1 MLFNVLWKSLF
12 WWGFRLFTFSAIASI
27 YFILFLYFLIYFM
40 LYVLFIYFSFLFS
53 IHLLIYSSL
62 YWSPFSS
69 FSFRYFST
77 RSKFTFLFQFILNQ
91 FLWLWFQNNYPFED
105 YPVLNCCVQNHLSMD
120 LSYCWQYCL
129 ISSVSKILSWT
140 VPGEKTHL
148 YLFHFKRCF
157 FLNLL
162 KHFHLEPISYSN
174 CLSSLSV

>member
-1 MLFNVLWKSLF
+1 MLFNVLWKFLSFGEDSDCSHLVQLLLYTLSYSLIF
-12 WWGFRLFTFSAIASI
+12 N
-27 YFILFLYFLIYFM
+27 FM
-40 LYVLFIYFSFLFS
+40 LYVLFFFSFLFS

-91 FLWLWFQNNYPFED
+91 FHWLWFQNNYPFED

-129 ISSVSKILSWT
+129 ISSVSNILSWT

-162 KHFHLEPISYSN
+162 KHFHLESISYSN